1 MCLIQSRT
9 IRHISEQNFYLI
21 VMKNSLLSKF
31 ALFSLPL
38 VLSASAAFAQETAK
52 PEKKRNFGYSSN
64 PVSKTKQ
71 VKTQETKPVGSESA
85 KIVQI
90 VPASLNV
97 SAENSGN
104 NQQAA
109 ETLVVNNQGAETANE
124 TIAKKTLEIAKKAS
138 VANLPPTEIYKIGAG
153 DVLFITLQ
161 NAPAN
166 NSNYFT
172 VLKDGSIDYPL
183 GGGIISV
190 LGMTTDDLEAALE
203 SKVTLYENP
212 QVVVKVREAN
222 SHAFTVL
229 GLVEKAGEK
238 LLQREA
244 IPLYVVRAE
253 AIAQPAASRV
263 VIKRMNSTTENYEL
277 KSSEYENVLVFPGDI
292 VEFTGNAAT
301 ASAVGEQAQFYYIG
315 GVISGGQKTFHSGM
329 TLTQAILASDGL
341 KNQKSKNVTIRRKNE
356 AGMLVPTNYDLK
368 AIKDGKVAD
377 PVLEAGDT
385 IEIGN

>member
-1 MCLIQSRT
+1 
-9 IRHISEQNFYLI
+9 
-21 VMKNSLLSKF
+21 MKNSLLSKI
-31 ALFSLPL
+31 ALFSLTFL
-38 VLSASAAFAQETAK
+38 LAVSAASAQENAK

-71 VKTQETKPVGSESA
+71 NKPQESKPVAEVA
-85 KIVQI
+85 KSVQI
-90 VPASLNV
+90 VPANMTV
-97 SAENSGN
+97 AAENSASN
-104 NQQAA
+104 NQTPMAGVDA
-109 ETLVVNNQGAETANE
+109 GNE
-124 TIAKKTLEIAKKAS
+124 TIAKKTLEIAKRAS
-138 VANLPPTEIYKIGAG
+138 EANLPPTEIYKIGAG

-183 GGGIISV
+183 GGGIIAV
-190 LGMTTDDLEAALE
+190 TGMTTDALEVALE
-203 SKVTLYENP
+203 SKITLYENP
-212 QVVVKVREAN
+212 QVSVKVREAN

-253 AIAQPAASRV
+253 AIVQPTATRV
-263 VIKRMNSTTENYEL
+263 VIKRANQSTENYDL
-277 KSSEYENVLVFPGDI
+277 KTSEYENVLVFPGDI
-292 VEFTGNAAT
+292 IEFTSSSVVAT
-301 ASAVGEQAQFYYIG
+301 ANNGQAQFYYIG
-315 GVISGGQKTFHSGM
+315 GVVSGGQKSFHPGM
-329 TLTQAILASDGL
+329 TLTQAILASEGL
-341 KNQKSKNVTIRRKNE
+341 KNAKAKNVTIRRKNE
-356 AGMLVPTNYDLK
+356 AGLLVPTNFDLK